1 MKKNKR
7 LLIASLAGTVMT
19 MTAITAQAD
28 QDSWRIG
35 AAVYGLQNEY
45 AQRWSLDLESHPA
58 IASGLVDLNIFDG
71 RYDQSTQSAQFD
83 NMIIQEYNAAI
94 YVPIDSNACAGVVQR
109 AREVELPVI
118 GSNGPCDTDLQ
129 ISYIG
134 SDDVEAG
141 RRVAQAVIE
150 RMPDGGGVVV
160 FQGPVGQ
167 LGAIQ
172 RGEGIDEVLAQHSE
186 IELLEAKTANWSRA
200 ESFALMQNWL
210 TAYPGQIQG
219 VIAQNDEMA
228 LGAIAAM
235 KAAGIDPTTV
245 PVAGIDGVT
254 DAIVAVN
261 EGEMVLTIAQD
272 SLAQAQ
278 GALDITLRHLIGSE
292 YEPQSEIW
300 ETYADSMP
308 WGDGT
313 DELYN
318 VPWTFIT
325 SENASDYLE

>member
-1 MKKNKR
+1 MKLNTR
-7 LLIASLAGTVMT
+7 SLLSPLVVAGTLFASASAVQ
-19 MTAITAQAD
+19 AQE
-28 QDSWRIG
+28 SWRVG
-35 AAVYGLQNEY
+35 GAVYGLQNEY
-45 AQRWSLDLESHPA
+45 AQRWSKDLESHPA

-83 NMIIQEYNAAI
+83 NMITQQYDAAI
-94 YVPIDSNACAGVVQR
+94 YVPIDSNACAGVIQR
-109 AREVELPVI
+109 ALDANLPVI
-118 GSNGPCDTDLQ
+118 GSNGPCDTDLSV
-129 ISYIG
+129 SYIG

-150 RMPDGGGVVV
+150 NLPDGGGVVV

-172 RGEGIDEVLAQHSE
+172 RGQGIDEVLAQHSE
-186 IELLEAKTANWSRA
+186 IELLEAKTANWSRSEA
-200 ESFALMQNWL
+200 FALMQNWL
-210 TAYPGQIQG
+210 TAYPGQIKG
-219 VIAQNDEMA
+219 VIAQNDEMG

-235 KAAGIDPTTV
+235 KAAGIDPETI

-254 DAIVAVN
+254 DAIVAVS
-261 EGEMVLTIAQD
+261 EGEMVMTIAQD

-278 GALDITLRHLIGSE
+278 GALDITLRHLIGSG
-292 YEPQSEIW
+292 YEPQSVIW
-300 ETYADSMP
+300 DTYAESMP

-313 DELYN
+313 DKLYS

-325 SENASDYLE
+325 SENAADFLK